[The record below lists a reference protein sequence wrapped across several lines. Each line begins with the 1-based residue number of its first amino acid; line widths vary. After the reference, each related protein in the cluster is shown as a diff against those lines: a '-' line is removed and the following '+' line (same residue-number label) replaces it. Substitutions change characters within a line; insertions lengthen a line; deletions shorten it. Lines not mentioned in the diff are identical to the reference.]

1 MTIMMMIGMMM
12 MRKQTSFQ
20 ADLTFDAGGFLFDPR
35 LTIIVIVIIDCDD
48 DDDDD
53 AGDDENMEVGDQI
66 SHTL

>member
-35 LTIIVIVIIDCDD
+35 LTSIVIVIIGCDDENDD
-48 DDDDD
+48 DD
-53 AGDDENMEVGDQI
+53 ETMEVGDQI
-66 SHTL
+66 SHTHSF